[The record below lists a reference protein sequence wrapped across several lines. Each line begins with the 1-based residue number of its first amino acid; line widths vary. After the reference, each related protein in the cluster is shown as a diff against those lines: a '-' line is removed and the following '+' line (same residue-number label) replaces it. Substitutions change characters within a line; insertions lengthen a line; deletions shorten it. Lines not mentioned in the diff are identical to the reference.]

1 MYQDDQF
8 AAGAVHTT
16 GGTPSVAIFM
26 QIFKNCDFWGPG
38 KMIQEKT

>member
-8 AAGAVHTT
+8 AASAVHTT

-26 QIFKNCDFWGPG
+26 QIFKICDYLGLR
-38 KMIQEKT
+38 EDDS